1 LRLFI
6 AALLPREIQA
16 GIDEYIKTIRP
27 RCEGVKWERREK
39 LHITLKFL
47 GNVDDSKA
55 NRISSVLSGVVD
67 SNSSLSMEIQRFGGF
82 PVLSNPRVIFVGLS
96 DNPSLSEIH
105 EAINNE
111 LEPLGF
117 EKARRKFIPHVTIG
131 RVKSKF
137 RVKGTIPP
145 PKKVK
150 FEINEIALMESVL
163 KREGSIYAPLET
175 FRLG

>member
-1 LRLFI
+1 MRLFI

-47 GNVDDSKA
+47 GNVEDSKA
-55 NRISSVLSGVVD
+55 NQISSALSSLVG
-67 SNSSLSMEIQRFGGF
+67 NRSSLSMEIQRFGGF

-96 DNPSLSEIH
+96 DNPPLTEIH
-105 EAINNE
+105 ESINNE

-117 EKARRKFIPHVTIG
+117 EKERRKFIPHVTIG
-131 RVKSKF
+131 RVKSKM

-145 PKKVK
+145 PARVR
-150 FEINEIALMESVL
+150 FDINEIALMQSVIG
-163 KREGSIYAPLET
+163 REGSKYYPVHV
-175 FRLG
+175 FRLP

>member
-1 LRLFI
+1 MRLFI
-6 AALLPREIQA
+6 AALLPREIQS

-47 GNVDDSKA
+47 GNVEDSKA
-55 NRISSVLSGVVD
+55 KQISSVLSGIVD
-67 SNSSLSMEIQRFGGF
+67 NNAPLSMEIQRFGGF
-82 PVLSNPRVIFVGLS
+82 PALSNPRIIFVGLT

-105 EAINNE
+105 ATINSE
-111 LEPLGF
+111 LEPHGF
-117 EKARRKFIPHVTIG
+117 DKESRNFIPHVTIG

-145 PKKVK
+145 PSRVR
-150 FEINEIALMESVL
+150 FEINEIALIRSVPG
-163 KREGSIYAPLET
+163 REGSKYYPVHVC
-175 FRLG
+175 RLV

>member
-1 LRLFI
+1 MRLFI

-47 GNVDDSKA
+47 GSVEDSKA
-55 NRISSVLSGVVD
+55 KQISSVLSGIVD
-67 SNSSLSMEIQRFGGF
+67 DNSSISMEIQRFGGF
-82 PVLSNPRVIFVGLS
+82 PVLSSPRVIFVGLS

-105 EAINNE
+105 QTINYE

-117 EKARRKFIPHVTIG
+117 EKERRNFIPHVTIG

-137 RVKGTIPP
+137 RVRGTIPP
-145 PKKVK
+145 PARVR
-150 FEINEIALMESVL
+150 FEINEIVLMRSVTG
-163 KREGSIYAPLET
+163 REGSKYYPVHICKL
-175 FRLG
+175 R

>member
-1 LRLFI
+1 MRLFI
-6 AALLPREIQA
+6 AALLPREIQS

-47 GNVDDSKA
+47 GNVEDTKV
-55 NRISSVLSGVVD
+55 NQISSILSGIVD
-67 SNSSLSMEIQRFGGF
+67 DKTSFSMEIQRFGGF
-82 PVLSNPRVIFVGLS
+82 PVLSSPRIIFVGLT

-105 EAINNE
+105 ETINNE

-117 EKARRKFIPHVTIG
+117 EKERRKFIPHVTIG
-131 RVKSKF
+131 RVKSKM

-145 PKKVK
+145 PVRVR
-150 FEINEIALMESVL
+150 FEINEIALMRSVPG
-163 KREGSIYAPLET
+163 RGGSVYTPLET

>member
-1 LRLFI
+1 MRLFI

-27 RCEGVKWERREK
+27 HCEGVKWERREK

-47 GNVDDSKA
+47 GNVEDSKA
-55 NRISSVLSGVVD
+55 KQISSVLSGIVD
-67 SNSSLSMEIQRFGGF
+67 HNSSLSMEIQRFGGF

-105 EAINNE
+105 EAINDE

-117 EKARRKFIPHVTIG
+117 EKERRKFVPHVTIG
-131 RVKSKF
+131 RIKSKM

-145 PKKVK
+145 PARVH
-150 FEINEIALMESVL
+150 FEITEIALMRSVTG
-163 KREGSIYAPLET
+163 REGSKYYPVHVCKL
-175 FRLG
+175 R